1 MYCKNCGKQL
11 EDSAKFCSVCGTR
24 TDNKAPVAPPVRTP
38 PQPVVVHAQPQVSS
52 RPCPRCKGRNVQFQT
67 VSESKQTGCMT
78 ILFYIFL
85 AVTILGWLILI
96 PILLS
101 NKTKTVTYGICQ
113 SCGHRWKV

>member
-24 TDNKAPVAPPVRTP
+24 TDNAPAAPISP
-38 PQPVVVHAQPQVSS
+38 PPRPVVIHAQPQGTSLH
-52 RPCPRCKGRNVQFQT
+52 PCPKCKGRHVQFQT
-67 VSESKQTGCMT
+67 VTETKETGCMT
-78 ILFYIFL
+78 VLFYIFL
-85 AVTILGWLILI
+85 AVTILGLLVLI

-113 SCGHRWKV
+113 SCGHRWKVK